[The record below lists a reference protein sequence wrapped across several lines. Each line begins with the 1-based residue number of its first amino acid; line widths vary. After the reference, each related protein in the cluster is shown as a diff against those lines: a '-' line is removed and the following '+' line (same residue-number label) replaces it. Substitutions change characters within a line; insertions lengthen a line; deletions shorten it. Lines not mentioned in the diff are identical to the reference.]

1 METSTSQNAPDDKL
15 IPNFPNYDEKTPNF
29 DQSKRKQ
36 EEDSESVSVKS
47 PKTRKLEYSPHEN
60 KNENYYRK
68 KYYQTNES
76 ENVKKVKVNNPK
88 KTKQSRLV
96 CWIKKSPLNQPPL
109 GTCVTHVWNTNLL
122 VLCRIFHHHPTNI
135 LTPLAAAAWES
146 SPFEILA
153 KKYILTTHPHQA
165 QTACVNHPFPITP
178 CSESAYIYVQT
189 TACAERISCQR
200 GSIPCLFFQNILTKN
215 QRKNKYM
222 TAFCANQTA
231 VIATSSNQPIKY
243 KAQLWSIN

>member
-47 PKTRKLEYSPHEN
+47 PKNEKTGILAPRK
-60 KNENYYRK
+60 KNENYHRK

-96 CWIKKSPLNQPPL
+96 C
-109 GTCVTHVWNTNLL
+109 
-122 VLCRIFHHHPTNI
+122 
-135 LTPLAAAAWES
+135 
-146 SPFEILA
+146 
-153 KKYILTTHPHQA
+153 
-165 QTACVNHPFPITP
+165 
-178 CSESAYIYVQT
+178 
-189 TACAERISCQR
+189 
-200 GSIPCLFFQNILTKN
+200 
-215 QRKNKYM
+215 
-222 TAFCANQTA
+222 
-231 VIATSSNQPIKY
+231 
-243 KAQLWSIN
+243 